1 MYKIFLV
8 EDDETIAKMVKNHL
22 EKWDYEVR
30 IAQKFDRIMAEF
42 ADYEPQLV
50 LMDIGLPF
58 YNGYHWCT
66 QIRKVSNVPVVFL
79 SPAADNMN
87 IVMAVTM
94 GADDFIAKPFD
105 MQVLTVKIQA
115 ILRRSYDFAG
125 NSSVLEH
132 KGAMLNISEA
142 ELSYEGESLELTKN
156 ELKILQTLF
165 ENKASIVTR
174 DTLMTKLWESDTY
187 VDENTLSVNVNR
199 LRKKLASIGLSD
211 FIITKKGIGYK
222 LG

>member
-50 LMDIGLPF
+50 LMDISLPF

-79 SPAADNMN
+79 SSAADNMN

>member
-79 SPAADNMN
+79 SSAADNMN

-132 KGAMLNISEA
+132 KGAMLNIFEA

>member
-22 EKWDYEVR
+22 EKWDYKVR

-42 ADYEPQLV
+42 ADFEPQLV

-79 SPAADNMN
+79 SSAADNMN

>member
-79 SPAADNMN
+79 SSAADDMN

>member
-79 SPAADNMN
+79 SSAADNMN

-115 ILRRSYDFAG
+115 ILRLSYDFAG

>member
-79 SPAADNMN
+79 SSAADNMN

-132 KGAMLNISEA
+132 RGAMLNISEA

>member
-79 SPAADNMN
+79 SSTADNMN

>member
-79 SPAADNMN
+79 SLAADNMN

>member
-1 MYKIFLV
+1 MYKIFFV

-79 SPAADNMN
+79 SSAADNMN